1 MEWESFILSEVFD
14 ISSTNS
20 GIDKNKIKNIDVEGY
35 NPYITRTDK
44 NNGIDDFIIDQ
55 DYALNE
61 GNVITIGLDTQT
73 VFYQP
78 HSFYTGQNIQ
88 ILSNKYLNKYVGL
101 YFVNLLKILLEKF
114 NWGGNGATLTRLK
127 NSRILLPVND
137 VGVPDYDFMEEYMK
151 NIKKEQIDKYKKYI
165 GELESG
171 ISCNVNEKLNNSE
184 WKEFFITDIGTVKS
198 GKDITQKEM
207 IPGDTPYISATSLN
221 NGVKDFI
228 KNTNNTL
235 ESDCISI
242 NRNGGVGYAFYHPY
256 SALFSND
263 CRKLII
269 DKDKYVS
276 LFIANQIK
284 LQKEKYNYSYKMGTN
299 RIKRQKIMLL
309 VNDDGEPDYEFMSDY
324 MRNLEKELLE
334 KYLDF
339 VSTV

>member
-1 MEWESFILSEVFD
+1 MEWESFILSDVFD

-20 GIDKNKIKNIDVEGY
+20 GIDKNKLKNVDVEGY
-35 NPYITRTDK
+35 IPYITRTDK
-44 NNGIDDFIIDQ
+44 NNGVDDFIMDQ
-55 DYALNE
+55 DYELND

-88 ILSNKYLNKYVGL
+88 VLSNKHLNKYVGL
-101 YFVNLLKILLEKF
+101 YFVNLLKSLLEKF

-151 NIKKEQIDKYKKYI
+151 NIEKEQIDKYKAYI
-165 GELESG
+165 GELETGLSV
-171 ISCNVNEKLNNSE
+171 NVSEKLNNIV

-207 IPGDTPYISATSLN
+207 IPGDTPYISSTSLN
-221 NGVKDFI
+221 NGVKDFV

-235 ESDCISI
+235 ESNCISI
-242 NRNGGVGYAFYHPY
+242 NRNGSVGYAFYHPY
-256 SALFSND
+256 YAIFSND
-263 CRKLII
+263 CRKLIVGM
-269 DKDKYVS
+269 DKYVS

-299 RIKRQKIMLL
+299 RIKRQKIMLPS
-309 VNDDGEPDYEFMSDY
+309 DDKGNPDYMFMSDY
-324 MRNLEKELLE
+324 MLYLERSLLE
-334 KYLDF
+334 RYLDF
-339 VSTV
+339 LY